1 MAPSSPYLQR
11 LPPGRSRN
19 LECVSKLVF
28 GGSCRRTAPP
38 GARRNALV
46 TAHASAPGGAPRP
59 APPARR
65 VLKRSL
71 AVGVLLDATGV
82 PLPGTR
88 FQQFVVVGFAVIFY
102 LLFQLIRAVDKLQRS
117 VDASVT
123 QDCRSSRSPNHGR
136 SIGSVSVK
144 WLKFRRTER
153 EFVSRNPI
161 AGRIS
166 CVVVESAGSVVCCID
181 SALKL
186 AVLGHRPLVV
196 LLQEHGSDQPDNSGG
211 VRKDAD
217 DVPTTAWSLSFSHLN
232 VCVLRSCRSCSKRQF
247 TEGQDVLRLACA
259 GDLAQTSVDPRLS
272 QRASLTCGNAF
283 LEVARETAAR
293 EER

>member
-102 LLFQLIRAVDKLQRS
+102 MLSKSTAPTNRITAAAFGKMPTTFRPPLGPYRSAISTCAYCAVAVHVPSGSLRKAKTSSALPVQGISRKRQLTLV
-117 VDASVT
+117 
-123 QDCRSSRSPNHGR
+123 CRSAHRSH
-136 SIGSVSVK
+136 
-144 WLKFRRTER
+144 
-153 EFVSRNPI
+153 
-161 AGRIS
+161 A
-166 CVVVESAGSVVCCID
+166 A
-181 SALKL
+181 
-186 AVLGHRPLVV
+186 
-196 LLQEHGSDQPDNSGG
+196 
-211 VRKDAD
+211 
-217 DVPTTAWSLSFSHLN
+217 
-232 VCVLRSCRSCSKRQF
+232 
-247 TEGQDVLRLACA
+247 
-259 GDLAQTSVDPRLS
+259 
-272 QRASLTCGNAF
+272 NAF